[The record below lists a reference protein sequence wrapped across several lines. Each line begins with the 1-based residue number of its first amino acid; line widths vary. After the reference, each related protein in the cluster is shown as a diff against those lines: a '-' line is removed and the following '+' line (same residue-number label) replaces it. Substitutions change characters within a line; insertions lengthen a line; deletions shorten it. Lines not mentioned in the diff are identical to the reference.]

1 MLTPLGEFTTAALLV
16 LLTGLVTAVLAPCP
30 L

>member
-1 MLTPLGEFTTAALLV
+1 MMLTPLGEFTTAALLV
-16 LLTGLVTAVLAPCP
+16 LLVGLATAALCP